1 VRPETRL
8 WKPSKTT
15 PLLSLLLLLLL
26 GIRVEAQTV
35 QVDGVSLDG
44 TQSNLNVTVDI
55 IEYRQGEDPVV
66 HLTPGKHH
74 YGVAIVSQSPIAMFD
89 AELSP
94 PTATQHQFTVTV
106 EDGREFSRCLVAGLK
121 SAGSDP
127 SHQLSYS
134 LVCETVTP
142 PPTLCRSCM

>member
-1 VRPETRL
+1 MRPETRL